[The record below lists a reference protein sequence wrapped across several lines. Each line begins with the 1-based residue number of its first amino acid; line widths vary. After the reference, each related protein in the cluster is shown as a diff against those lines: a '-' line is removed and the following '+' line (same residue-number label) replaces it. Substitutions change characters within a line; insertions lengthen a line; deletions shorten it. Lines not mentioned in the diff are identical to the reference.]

1 MSEPIL
7 RLRNQLM
14 AMIGRTENQL
24 QRSTL
29 AVVVAMLDEEVDKGS
44 EIHFLK
50 PINPNPITKMAKELK
65 ETNGSNERL
74 GD

>member
-7 RLRNQLM
+7 RLRKQLI
-14 AMIGRTENQL
+14 AMIGRSKDHA

-29 AVVVAMLDEEVDKGS
+29 AVVVAMLDEEIDKGA

-50 PINPNPITKMAKELK
+50 PINPDPVKAMAKDLK
-65 ETNGSNERL
+65 EVS
-74 GD
+74 